1 MEEFADLIGSVE
13 NNVSQNNFEELADL
27 IDSVESSS
35 SFDNYNFIMNQ
46 KELNPKV
53 EDIVQEKNHCLG
65 DERIEAFD
73 DLKSI
78 IK

>member
-13 NNVSQNNFEELADL
+13 NNANQNNFEEFADP

-35 SFDNYNFIMNQ
+35 SFDNHNFIMNQ
-46 KELNPKV
+46 KELSSKV
-53 EDIVQEKNHCLG
+53 EDVVQEKNHCLG